1 MPSCQTT
8 RKIVINACFGGF
20 GLSDAATRHF
30 AKLSGLTLEERPS
43 TNSLASVDF
52 YAPDGS
58 MFFDWHINRAD
69 PHLIETIETLGP
81 AANGNHAALKII
93 EIPSDVDW
101 EIVDYDGCEHI
112 AERHRTW
119 S

>member
-1 MPSCQTT
+1 M

-20 GLSDAATRHF
+20 SLSSEAIRLF
-30 AKLSGLTLEERPS
+30 AQLSNLALEERPPLNTWTDVS
-43 TNSLASVDF
+43 F
-52 YAPDGS
+52 YMPDGS
-58 MFFDWHINRAD
+58 LFLDWTINRSD
-69 PHLIETIETLGP
+69 THLVTTVEKLGT
-81 AANGNHAALKII
+81 AANGPHAALKIV

-101 EIVDYDGCEHI
+101 EIVEYDGCEHI